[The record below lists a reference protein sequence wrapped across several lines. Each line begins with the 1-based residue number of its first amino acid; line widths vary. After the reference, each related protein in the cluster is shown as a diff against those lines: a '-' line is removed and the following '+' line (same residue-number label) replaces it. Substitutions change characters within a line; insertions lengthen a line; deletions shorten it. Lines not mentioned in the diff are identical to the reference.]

1 MNPTQR
7 RKCREDGFE
16 DWSMTFHGEV
26 KKLWAKVK
34 DRTLKPMDLCVAS
47 YLQSHIQTKTGR
59 IEVRTKDIAEDL
71 GLTDSHLTQ
80 SMKRLRKEMLL
91 VKGRRGTGYY
101 WMLNPSFWHVG
112 GPRLFQQRAAQFDQ
126 LIDD

>member
-59 IEVRTKDIAEDL
+59 IEVRTKDIAEDSGECKASSDVFEKSAFL
-71 GLTDSHLTQ
+71 SQARSQKFPG
-80 SMKRLRKEMLL
+80 
-91 VKGRRGTGYY
+91 
-101 WMLNPSFWHVG
+101 
-112 GPRLFQQRAAQFDQ
+112 A
-126 LIDD
+126 